1 MNEIDITLGTLA
13 EKVKALIQKNK
24 DLKDFNA
31 ELQVDYEN
39 KIKILEEEKENIN
52 NQLSEEMEKR
62 QHDKET
68 LQELIREVDECL
80 EIFNEEKPNE
90 ENI

>member
-39 KIKILEEEKENIN
+39 KIKLLEEEKENIN
-52 NQLSEEMEKR
+52 NQWSEEMEKR
-62 QHDKET
+62 QQDKET

>member
-1 MNEIDITLGTLA
+1 MA

-39 KIKILEEEKENIN
+39 KIKKLEEEKENIN

-62 QHDKET
+62 QQDKET

>member
-1 MNEIDITLGTLA
+1 M
-13 EKVKALIQKNK
+13 
-24 DLKDFNA
+24 
-31 ELQVDYEN
+31 QVDYEN
-39 KIKILEEEKENIN
+39 KIKKLEEEKENIN

-62 QHDKET
+62 QQDKET

>member
-13 EKVKALIQKNK
+13 DKVKALIQKNK

-39 KIKILEEEKENIN
+39 KIKKLEEEKENIN

-62 QHDKET
+62 QQDKET

>member
-39 KIKILEEEKENIN
+39 KIKKLEEEKENIN

-62 QHDKET
+62 QQDKET

-80 EIFNEEKPNE
+80 EIFNEDKPNE

>member
-39 KIKILEEEKENIN
+39 KIKKLEEEKENIN

-62 QHDKET
+62 QQDKET

-80 EIFNEEKPNE
+80 EIFNEEKPTE

>member
-39 KIKILEEEKENIN
+39 KIKLWEEEKENIN

-62 QHDKET
+62 QQDKET

>member
-62 QHDKET
+62 QQDKET

>member
-39 KIKILEEEKENIN
+39 KIKLLEEEKENIN

-62 QHDKET
+62 QQDKET

>member
-62 QHDKET
+62 QQDKET

-80 EIFNEEKPNE
+80 EIFNEERPNE

>member
-1 MNEIDITLGTLA
+1 MNEIYITLGTLA

-39 KIKILEEEKENIN
+39 KIKLLEEEKENIN

-62 QHDKET
+62 QQDKET

>member
-13 EKVKALIQKNK
+13 EKVKALILKNK

-39 KIKILEEEKENIN
+39 KIKLLEEEKENIN

-62 QHDKET
+62 QQDKET

>member
-39 KIKILEEEKENIN
+39 KIKKLEEEKENIN

-62 QHDKET
+62 QQDKET